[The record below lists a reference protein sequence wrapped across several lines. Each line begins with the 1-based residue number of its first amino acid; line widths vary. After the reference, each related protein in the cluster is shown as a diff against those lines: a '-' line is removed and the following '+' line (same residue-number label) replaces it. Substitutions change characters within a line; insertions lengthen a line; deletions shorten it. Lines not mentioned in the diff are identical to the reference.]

1 MDKKKGFL
9 DKLGSA
15 ISPVPGFF
23 DLLEM
28 SAHANGFK
36 RENAVRRLGM
46 IGDPAS
52 IPHLIIRANDWVPQ
66 VRAVAREVL
75 IKMLKTENGD
85 AFVASLP
92 AILHLQTCRRDDHTG
107 LVRAVEEFL
116 LREEHRH
123 YLESALQSGDPRVAR
138 LAVRLL
144 TNSPKANAVQ
154 LVADCLSHK
163 DVIVRSIVV
172 DLLKELGPDDFQS
185 VIARAV
191 HDRYMPVRRE
201 AFQQLLAR
209 NSEDG
214 LRLARTFLFDA
225 SGSIRE
231 IAIRRL
237 LEAGE
242 RVEEIY
248 AEALSAS
255 GGRAAVA
262 VCVLWG
268 WGFMKCH
275 ARSDQVRA
283 QLGSPLPRVRRAA
296 LQAVFQLQGNAAR
309 QCLMATLSDASPAVA
324 NEAARLVVRIDDRIG
339 ADQLIAIARTSGH
352 RHVAIACCRVSR
364 DLSKWCWLKFVL
376 SVYGAPPF
384 PVDQETLVGEVDAWN
399 RQFNRSSA
407 QPDASSLGDI
417 AAALRVCESRLTG
430 SQVQLLHFTLRTYG
444 VSQ

>member
-15 ISPVPGFF
+15 VSPVPGLF

-28 SAHANGFK
+28 SAHASGFK

-46 IGDPAS
+46 MGDPAS
-52 IPHLIIRANDWVPQ
+52 IPYLIVRANDWVPQ
-66 VRAVAREVL
+66 VRAVAREAL
-75 IKMLKTENGD
+75 IRMLKTENGD

-92 AILHLQTCRRDDHTG
+92 AILHLQTCRRDDHSA

-116 LREEHRH
+116 LRQEHRH
-123 YLESALQSGDPRVAR
+123 YLESALQSNDPRVAR

-144 TNSPKANAVQ
+144 SNSPEVNAFQ

-172 DLLKELGPDDFQS
+172 DLLKELGPDDFRS
-185 VIARAV
+185 VIDRAV

-209 NSEDG
+209 NSDDG
-214 LRLARTFLFDA
+214 LKLARAFLFDA

-255 GGRAAVA
+255 GWPSSRRCMRSVGLGFHEESCPERSGKGAACFPNSEGQASGAAGSLPAIRECREAVPCGRSVRR
-262 VCVLWG
+262 V
-268 WGFMKCH
+268 
-275 ARSDQVRA
+275 ARS
-283 QLGSPLPRVRRAA
+283 
-296 LQAVFQLQGNAAR
+296 
-309 QCLMATLSDASPAVA
+309 
-324 NEAARLVVRIDDRIG
+324 
-339 ADQLIAIARTSGH
+339 
-352 RHVAIACCRVSR
+352 
-364 DLSKWCWLKFVL
+364 
-376 SVYGAPPF
+376 
-384 PVDQETLVGEVDAWN
+384 
-399 RQFNRSSA
+399 
-407 QPDASSLGDI
+407 
-417 AAALRVCESRLTG
+417 CE
-430 SQVQLLHFTLRTYG
+430 
-444 VSQ
+444 